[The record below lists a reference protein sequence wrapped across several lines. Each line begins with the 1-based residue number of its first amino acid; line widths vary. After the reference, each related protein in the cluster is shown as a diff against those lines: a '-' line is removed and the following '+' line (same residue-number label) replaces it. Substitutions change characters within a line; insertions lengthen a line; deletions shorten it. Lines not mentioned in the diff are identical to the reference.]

1 MLYSYHIEY
10 VDQGYLQNFIGL
22 IMGQFFS
29 WVKSNEKELLIILE
43 NLAKKAVEASNA
55 VLDLMDDPTN
65 KDKIARIS
73 EIETEADILTRD
85 IFSELNKTFI
95 TPLDRED
102 MQRVASKIDDII
114 DFMDGIGARFASYKI
129 TEAPPHTKQMA
140 EELVKATKE
149 VEFMVAKLGN
159 VKNPKLMIEHCRQT
173 SVIEHVID
181 DLYRLAIS
189 ELFESNDAINIIKLK
204 DIYETMET
212 ASDRCVDVADVVED
226 IVLKYT

>member
-1 MLYSYHIEY
+1 
-10 VDQGYLQNFIGL
+10 
-22 IMGQFFS
+22 MGQFFS

-181 DLYRLAIS
+181 NLYRLAIS

>member
-1 MLYSYHIEY
+1 
-10 VDQGYLQNFIGL
+10 
-22 IMGQFFS
+22 MGQFFS

-73 EIETEADILTRD
+73 EIETEADVLTRD

-129 TEAPPHTKQMA
+129 TEAPPHPKQMA
-140 EELVKATKE
+140 EELAKATKE

-189 ELFESNDAINIIKLK
+189 ELFESDDAINIIKLK